1 MKDILTTL
9 QALQDTAVPNLLVI
23 FGSFFL
29 LLAFVGRIGDVI
41 ILTEKRQ
48 KWAGI
53 IGAILLLLGILLFLA
68 PEPSPP
74 AMPTVTPT
82 LTITPTSTP
91 IPPTQTATV
100 SPTNTSTPSLTPTPT
115 FTPTPTEIVIADT
128 SSLVGWLPNFENAKG
143 SAELNRVD
151 LVDGTIEI
159 DFDIR
164 GGGYV
169 FVNKLIDEQ
178 PLLESTGMLFRYK
191 GDGASNSIELK
202 LILRYPGD
210 SDDTTYGIIW
220 NRATDTD
227 NQWLQKEIDYG
238 QFECWWPDENC
249 QQHGNDI
256 DLSQVDRL
264 DVVVSN
270 KPGDE
275 NGAGWIRFDDILG
288 IRP

>member
-1 MKDILTTL
+1 MKEFLTTL
-9 QALQDTAVPNLLVI
+9 QALQDTPVPNLLVI
-23 FGSFFL
+23 AGFFFL
-29 LLAFVGRIGDVI
+29 LLAFVGRIGDWI
-41 ILTEKRQ
+41 DLPKRRQ

-53 IGAILLLLGILLFLA
+53 IGAAFLLLGIFLFLA
-68 PEPSPP
+68 PEPTPDSTS
-74 AMPTVTPT
+74 TVTPT
-82 LTITPTSTP
+82 PTKSPTTTPISPTQTDTASPTSTF
-91 IPPTQTATV
+91 
-100 SPTNTSTPSLTPTPT
+100 TPSLTPTPT

-128 SSLVGWLPNFENAKG
+128 GSLVGWVPNFENSKG
-143 SAELNRVD
+143 SAELNRIDV
-151 LVDGTIEI
+151 VDGTIEI

-178 PLLESTGMLFRYK
+178 LLLDSTGMRFRYK

-210 SDDTTYGIIW
+210 IDDTTYGIIW

-227 NQWLQKEIDYG
+227 NQWVQKEIEHG

-249 QQHGNDI
+249 QQHGDDI